1 MFNSVELY
9 LLNKLLNKIKYSDR
23 DPYELNE
30 FAFSP
35 ITNQIIEKLKI
46 ELKLNE
52 QIKKLS
58 SQNPKFKNLTFE
70 FDNYIGKNI
79 KENLIYQSDSSFE
92 VISKFN
98 DNELETFAIDI
109 IGPIDFE
116 KTELEKLKK
125 YIEELAK
132 KNTSS

>member
-9 LLNKLLNKIKYSDR
+9 LINKLLNKIKYSDR

-35 ITNQIIEKLKI
+35 IANEILEKLKF
-46 ELKLNE
+46 ELKLDE
-52 QIKKLS
+52 KIKKMYS
-58 SQNPKFKNLTFE
+58 KNPNLKKPCFE
-70 FDNYIGKNI
+70 FDNSIGKNI
-79 KENLIYQSDSSFE
+79 QKNLIYQNDSSFE
-92 VISKFN
+92 VISKWN
-98 DNELETFAIDI
+98 DNEVEKFAIDI

-125 YIEELAK
+125 HIIELAK

>member
-1 MFNSVELY
+1 M
-9 LLNKLLNKIKYSDR
+9 
-23 DPYELNE
+23 NE

-98 DNELETFAIDI
+98 DNEL
-109 IGPIDFE
+109 
-116 KTELEKLKK
+116 KTLL
-125 YIEELAK
+125 
-132 KNTSS
+132 